1 MRKKTPDPIVYYIK
15 RFLTVVA
22 LPYFMYTN
30 YQLYNVYKVVQQRKL
45 EDKEKELENSQNEK
59 QGGGNG
65 ENKGTEKLQ
74 SSNSQPAGKIS
85 SAAENIR
92 IRVSQLEEGSKS
104 IPAATKQ

>member
-45 EDKEKELENSQNEK
+45 EDKEKELENSQNGK
-59 QGGGNG
+59 KKHFFKNIFTYA
-65 ENKGTEKLQ
+65 KLSTEVLKAKRNNW
-74 SSNSQPAGKIS
+74 SSVDPPPVQEYFTHIETSLG
-85 SAAENIR
+85 R
-92 IRVSQLEEGSKS
+92 L
-104 IPAATKQ
+104 